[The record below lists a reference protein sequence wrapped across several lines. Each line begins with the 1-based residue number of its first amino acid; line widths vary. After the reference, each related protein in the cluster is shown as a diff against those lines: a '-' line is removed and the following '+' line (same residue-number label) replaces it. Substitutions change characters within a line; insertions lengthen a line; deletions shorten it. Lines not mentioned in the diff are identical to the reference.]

1 MARSLILRDLALFV
15 MTTSVSRSPLPSQ
28 VGVYECEVTLK
39 FRLIEE
45 NQVMGNRD
53 HLLELLMD
61 AFSYGSDEFVEA
73 LASQVEV
80 VEIDEVNASALM
92 RRQLI
97 RMRNLPPA

>member
-1 MARSLILRDLALFV
+1 MA
-15 MTTSVSRSPLPSQ
+15 TSASHSPIPSQ

-45 NQVMGNRD
+45 DQVMNNRD
-53 HLLELLMD
+53 HLLELLID

-73 LASQVEV
+73 VESQVKV
-80 VEIDEVNASALM
+80 AAIDEVAASPLM

-97 RMRNLPPA
+97 RLRNLPPL